1 MFYTVYKITNNLNGK
16 YYIGKHQ
23 TKDLN
28 DGYMGSGKAI
38 KQAIKKYGIENFS
51 KEIIA
56 VYTNIDDMN
65 LVEELLVNISYN
77 SYNLKKGGIGGF
89 DYINENNLGNTEK
102 CKQQKSEKMKSY
114 WSEDHKIKKSNDM
127 IKFYENNG
135 TDNVSLGLKKR
146 YANNTFKTQFTK
158 TMEIVN
164 KSDKKRQD
172 ASKTIKEKWKL
183 KDFRDKMKNR
193 KPRGSDGS
201 KLKEKWNDPVWREKM
216 LEARKKKK

>member
-1 MFYTVYKITNNLNGK
+1 
-16 YYIGKHQ
+16 
-23 TKDLN
+23 
-28 DGYMGSGKAI
+28 
-38 KQAIKKYGIENFS
+38 
-51 KEIIA
+51 
-56 VYTNIDDMN
+56 
-65 LVEELLVNISYN
+65 
-77 SYNLKKGGIGGF
+77 
-89 DYINENNLGNTEK
+89 
-102 CKQQKSEKMKSY
+102 
-114 WSEDHKIKKSNDM
+114 M

-135 TDNVSLGLKKR
+135 TDVISLGLTKR

-172 ASKTIKEKWKL
+172 ASKTIKEKWKS

-216 LEARKKKK
+216 LEARKKKT

>member
-1 MFYTVYKITNNLNGK
+1 MFYTIYKITNNLNGK

-23 TKDLN
+23 TKDLD

-38 KQAIKKYGIENFS
+38 IQAIKKYNIENFS

-65 LVEELLVNISYN
+65 LAEELLINLSSD

-89 DYINENNLGNTEK
+89 DYINENNLSNTLK
-102 CKQQKSEKMKSY
+102 SKKQKSEKMKSY
-114 WSEDHKIKKSNDM
+114 WTEDRKTKKSNDM

-135 TDNVSLGLKKR
+135 TDVISLGLTKR

-172 ASKTIKEKWKL
+172 ASKTIKEKWKS

-216 LEARKKKK
+216 LEARKKKT